1 VSTCAACA
9 ELLPAGARFCLA
21 CGTPAPLRSCGACGT
36 PAERGRFCGNC
47 GQPLDDG
54 STQIAAPV
62 IDRPVAERR
71 VTSVLFADLVGF
83 TPLSES
89 MDAEEV
95 RELLSTYFAQCR
107 VVIGRYGGVVEKFI
121 GDAVMAVWGVPV
133 AHEDDAERAVRAG
146 LELVATVA
154 AMGQEVG
161 AQGLALRVGVV
172 TGEVAVTV
180 GATAE
185 GMVAGDAVNTAARVQ
200 SAAEPGHVWVDE
212 TTRGLSSAA
221 ISFTDTGEHA
231 LKGKAEPMRLYE
243 AGVVVS
249 DLGGGQRVD
258 GLEAPLTGRGSELRM
273 LKELF
278 HATEESSRPR
288 LVVLD
293 GAAGTG
299 KSRMSWEF
307 DKYADGLTAS
317 TWWHRGR
324 CLSYGDGIAFWAL
337 SEAIRSRF
345 GLVEAD
351 AGDIV
356 LERLDLGL
364 LEYVDDPGE
373 RDWLRPRLA
382 VLLGEGSGA
391 TFDREDMFAAWTG
404 FLEHLGARGGTVV
417 LVIDDA
423 QHADDGLLDFL
434 DHMLATARTAVFV
447 LAVARPELLARR
459 PELGGRRATV
469 VRLEPLDDVAMG
481 DLVDGLV
488 VGLPASTRAALV
500 ERAEG
505 IPLFAVET
513 VRALID
519 RDLVIARGG
528 HYVPADG
535 VELDLAAIGA
545 PASLQA
551 LVAAR
556 LDALTAE
563 EKKVVTDASVLGAT
577 FTRDG
582 LAALGS
588 DADGLDPLLGSL
600 MRKEILAV
608 QSDRF
613 SADRGQYRFVQ
624 SVVRQVAYATQSR
637 HDRKA
642 RHLAA
647 ADHLAAQTDRSDE
660 LAVIIAEH
668 LLDAVEASA
677 ATDPDVPRNTSRA
690 RDYLERAAAR
700 ARLVGA
706 PAEALRL
713 LESALE
719 HTTEPADRA
728 RQQLE
733 AARAADDAADYAAA
747 RRHAAEAAV
756 VFDDLG
762 RPVDAALA
770 TAVQATALYNLGDIA
785 AACEVAVPRCRAVD
799 GVPGAEP
806 ALLALQMALSLATS
820 RSSDWDAQA
829 RYTERVL
836 LLAEDLD
843 DRDALAQTHIQMGLR
858 YQSIGATRTALASY
872 ATALSIGREHDLP
885 GSKGRALLN
894 LAAAENSRDLPA
906 ALAHAVE
913 AMEVLRRA
921 GLQRLFA
928 FATVNHLIGLWTA
941 GRYDEARQRLP
952 DVREDSDDP
961 SIIATLDTL
970 AGWLCDLAG
979 EPVPGRAATLDTATE
994 DVSDRAWLTSH
1005 DLTLARTAGRTSAV
1019 ASLAGATL
1027 ADLLAARGLDDDF
1040 FVLWPPLVLAA
1051 LAEDD
1056 LDLADRLLQPVAAA
1070 PSGRLS
1076 PAVVAQ
1082 WLRLRGLVGA
1092 ARGDDPSTVEADLR
1106 AGIEALQAFGAVG
1119 ERARAEEELARW
1131 LVEQDRPAEAAPL
1144 VVSAR
1149 ETYVEIGAEGWLARL
1164 DAWEA
1169 GRLSD
1174 TRPAP

>member
-1 VSTCAACA
+1 VSNCAACA
-9 ELLPAGARFCLA
+9 EPLPAGVRFCLE
-21 CGTPAPLRSCGACGT
+21 CGVPVSPRVCRSCLA
-36 PAERGRFCGNC
+36 PAGRGKFCGSC
-47 GQPLDDG
+47 GSELDG
-54 STQIAAPV
+54 SPPNGAAGSV
-62 IDRPVAERR
+62 SDRPVAERR
-71 VTSVLFADLVGF
+71 VTSVLFGDLVGF

-89 MDAEEV
+89 KDSEEV

-133 AHEDDAERAVRAG
+133 AHEDDAQRAVRAG
-146 LELVATVA
+146 LELVAAVA
-154 AMGQEVG
+154 AMGEEVG
-161 AQGLALRVGVV
+161 APGLAMRVGVV

-212 TTRGLSSAA
+212 MTRGLSLAA
-221 ISFTDTGEHA
+221 ITFTDTGEHA

-243 AGVVVS
+243 AGVVVG
-249 DLGGGQRVD
+249 DLGGGHRVD
-258 GLEAPLTGRGSELRM
+258 GLEAPLTGRGSELRVI
-273 LKELF
+273 KELF
-278 HATEESSRPR
+278 HATEGSGRPR

-293 GAAGTG
+293 GAAGSG

-307 DKYADGLTAS
+307 EKYADGLTAT

-337 SEAIRSRF
+337 SEAIRARL

-351 AGDIV
+351 TGEVV
-356 LERLDLGL
+356 LARLDAGL
-364 LEYVDDPGE
+364 LEYVDDPAE

-382 VLLGEGSGA
+382 VLLGGAGSGA
-391 TFDREDMFAAWTG
+391 GFEREDMFAAWTA
-404 FLEHLGARGGTVV
+404 FLEHLGAQGGTVV
-417 LVIDDA
+417 LVVDDA

-434 DHMLATARTAVFV
+434 DHLLATARTAIFV
-447 LAVARPELLARR
+447 LAMARPELLARR

-469 VRLEPLDDVAMG
+469 VRLEPLDETAMG
-481 DLVDGLV
+481 ELVDGLV

-528 HYVPADG
+528 EYVPADG

-582 LAALGS
+582 LVALGS
-588 DADGLDPLLGSL
+588 DPDGLEPVLGTL
-600 MRKEILAV
+600 TRKEILAV

-613 SADRGQYRFVQ
+613 SADRGQFRFVQ

-637 HDRKA
+637 RDRKA

-647 ADHLAAQTDRSDE
+647 AGHLIAQTDRGDE
-660 LAVIIAEH
+660 LAVLIAEH
-668 LLDAVEASA
+668 LLDAVDAST
-677 ATDPDVPRNTSRA
+677 ATDPDTPENTSRA

-700 ARLVGA
+700 ARSIGA

-713 LESALE
+713 VESALE

-728 RQQLE
+728 RQQLA
-733 AARAADDAADYAAA
+733 AARAASDAANHPAA
-747 RRHAAEAAV
+747 RRHARESAAG
-756 VFDDLG
+756 FDDLG

-770 TAVQATALYNLGDIA
+770 SAVQATALLEMGDIA
-785 AACEVAVPRCRAVD
+785 AASEAAEPRSRDLD

-806 ALLALQMALSLATS
+806 ALLALQMALSRAAS
-820 RSSDWDAQA
+820 RSGDWDAQA

-836 LLAEDLD
+836 VLAEDLGD
-843 DRDALAQTHIQMGLR
+843 WDALAQAHIQMGLR
-858 YQSIGATRTALASY
+858 YPTIGAPWTGLASY
-872 ATALSIGREHDLP
+872 TTALTIGREHNLP
-885 GSKGRALLN
+885 GPMSRALAN
-894 LAAAENSRDLPA
+894 LASAQNSRNLPA
-906 ALAHAVE
+906 ALEHAAE
-913 AMEVLRRA
+913 AMEVSRRA
-921 GLQRLFA
+921 GLQYWHA
-928 FATVNHLIGLWTA
+928 NASGNHLIALWTA
-941 GRYDEARQRLP
+941 GRYDEARQWLSEA
-952 DVREDSDDP
+952 REHSDDR
-961 SIIATLDTL
+961 IL
-970 AGWLCDLAG
+970 AGIRRTIGGWLRDLAG
-979 EPVPGRAATLDTATE
+979 DPVPQRGAAVDTATD
-994 DVSDRAWLTSH
+994 DVAVRAWLTSH
-1005 DLTLARTAGRTSAV
+1005 DLTIARTEGR
-1019 ASLAGATL
+1019 ASDAAALAAATMD
-1027 ADLLAARGLDDDF
+1027 DLLAVSGIDDDF

-1051 LAEDD
+1051 LAHQD

-1070 PSGRLS
+1070 PSGRIS
-1076 PAVVAQ
+1076 PAVRAQ
-1082 WLRLRGLVGA
+1082 WLRLRGLVLM
-1092 ARGDDPSTVEADLR
+1092 ARGGDPSVVEADLR
-1106 AGIEALQAFGAVG
+1106 AGIEALDAFGAVG
-1119 ERARAEEELARW
+1119 ERARAQEELGRW
-1131 LVEQDRPAEAAPL
+1131 LIGQDRAPDAGPLLAA
-1144 VVSAR
+1144 AR
-1149 ETYVEIGAEGWLARL
+1149 ATYIEVGATRWLAQL
-1164 DAWEA
+1164 DALHRA
-1169 GRLSD
+1169 V
-1174 TRPAP
+1174 PAL